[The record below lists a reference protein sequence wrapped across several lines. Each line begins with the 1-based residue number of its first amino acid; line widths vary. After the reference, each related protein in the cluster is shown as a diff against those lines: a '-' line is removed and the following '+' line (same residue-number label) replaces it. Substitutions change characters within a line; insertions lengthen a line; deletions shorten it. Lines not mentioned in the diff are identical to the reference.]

1 MSDFDDLRQ
10 MHEAKERAE
19 ALKRQ
24 REQEKYRRQDEAAR
38 RLTEIRKANA
48 DKLNSMV
55 VDVLEALRD
64 ALYPGLEV
72 GRISSEWRESGVSGW
87 GVVRAVQGLDKY
99 GRDSHDEFV
108 VQVHVEFDKRGE
120 AKHFVS
126 FKIPSG
132 RSSQTKFIRTG
143 LSRDDLVRALK
154 KLHAV

>member
-24 REQEKYRRQDEAAR
+24 REQEKYRRQAEAAR

-72 GRISSEWRESGVSGW
+72 RRISSECANQVCLDGESCAQYRDWTNMDGIRTMNLSLRFMLSSINGVKQNTLLVSRF
-87 GVVRAVQGLDKY
+87 RAVA
-99 GRDSHDEFV
+99 RP
-108 VQVHVEFDKRGE
+108 KRNSYE
-120 AKHFVS
+120 
-126 FKIPSG
+126 
-132 RSSQTKFIRTG
+132 
-143 LSRDDLVRALK
+143 LV
-154 KLHAV
+154 